1 MTTRLFYCFRHLRV
15 AVATLAMLAAMWAAV
30 DLHTHQTGLHAP
42 VVCTVCALENAVSG
56 GCAPT
61 QAWAPETAPFMA
73 LPIFA
78 QARPNAV
85 ARRDSILIRAPPS
98 A

>member
-1 MTTRLFYCFRHLRV
+1 MTTRLFHYFRHLRV

-56 GCAPT
+56 GCAPA
-61 QAWAPETAPFMA
+61 QAWAPDAVPVMA
-73 LPIFA
+73 VAILA
-78 QARPNAV
+78 QARPNVV
-85 ARRDSILIRAPPS
+85 ARRDSTLIRAPPT